1 MLQFTPDWVTAS
13 HSDTSRTPPPE
24 ASAPLDLAEVA
35 GVYLTPESISAQ
47 VDALASCMHAMPDV
61 QVHIEPRHIFSDGLY
76 GREVRMPA
84 GTIAVG
90 YRHKQAHICIIS
102 EGRCLVVAE
111 DGTHEVEAPAT
122 FVVPVGRRNCVH
134 AITDTVWTTIHAV
147 PNDMRDIA
155 EIEMKLVGVVI
166 PAIEGGDD
174 GVY

>member
-1 MLQFTPDWVTAS
+1 MMLHFTPEYVTPS
-13 HSDTSRTPPPE
+13 PSDTSRTPLME

-47 VDALASCMHAMPDV
+47 VDALATAMHAMPDAQV
-61 QVHIEPRHIFSDGLY
+61 QIAPRHIFSDGLY

-90 YRHKQAHICIIS
+90 HRHKQAHICIIS

-111 DGTHEVEAPAT
+111 DGTQEVEAPAT

-134 AITDTVWTTIHAV
+134 AITETVWTTIHAV
-147 PNDMRDIA
+147 PNDMRDVA
-155 EIEMKLVGVVI
+155 EIEAALT
-166 PAIEGGDD
+166 ETLLLGGD
-174 GVY
+174 V